1 LPVEQH
7 FQPTT
12 VILSLQKPHVL
23 HIDPASDV
31 DVTRDGDVTTP
42 AQSRE
47 NVPTINLT
55 KLKAYFTKGYVFIG
69 LGTHQTTGIGM
80 HLYSHLIPTIE
91 RENLDLQTPY
101 ISKWNRE
108 LLSSAGQIARFIY
121 DKTVQDIIKNPQCV
135 NNSDDV
141 FLAMASYSF
150 QQTVPNSEIASF
162 LAARELS
169 SMSSVQQL
177 IEELMEERK
186 EMTPGDFDALK
197 NSEWLKDEGEKAA
210 PVPPGKQWNSL
221 RPSGAQWNPM
231 EPSETSG
238 AGGSSTAPVVPDGS
252 I

>member
-1 LPVEQH
+1 MRVATIAEGNTDVDAVELPVEQH

-55 KLKAYFTKGYVFIG
+55 KLKAYFTK
-69 LGTHQTTGIGM
+69 
-80 HLYSHLIPTIE
+80 
-91 RENLDLQTPY
+91 
-101 ISKWNRE
+101 
-108 LLSSAGQIARFIY
+108 
-121 DKTVQDIIKNPQCV
+121 
-135 NNSDDV
+135 
-141 FLAMASYSF
+141 
-150 QQTVPNSEIASF
+150 ASF